1 MDSSDPAGWHF
12 LHMIRFIFYSVR
24 TLIHQQS
31 PKLVLTDSNMGLMLI
46 ASANL
51 ITKVSLMLQ
60 AHLLSSILQ
69 PPSNYASMLRFIVE

>member
-1 MDSSDPAGWHF
+1 MDSSNPEGWYF
-12 LHMIRFIFYSVR
+12 LYMTRFIFYSVR

-51 ITKVSLMLQ
+51 ITK
-60 AHLLSSILQ
+60 I
-69 PPSNYASMLRFIVE
+69 R

>member
-1 MDSSDPAGWHF
+1 MDSSDSEGWHF
-12 LHMIRFIFYSVR
+12 LHMICFIFYSVR

-51 ITKVSLMLQ
+51 ITK
-60 AHLLSSILQ
+60 I
-69 PPSNYASMLRFIVE
+69 R

>member
-12 LHMIRFIFYSVR
+12 RHMIRFIFYSVR

-51 ITKVSLMLQ
+51 ITK
-60 AHLLSSILQ
+60 I
-69 PPSNYASMLRFIVE
+69 R

>member
-1 MDSSDPAGWHF
+1 MDSSDSAGWHF
-12 LHMIRFIFYSVR
+12 LHMICFIFYSVR

-51 ITKVSLMLQ
+51 ITKIQLMSCVYNNPAIFLCT
-60 AHLLSSILQ
+60 
-69 PPSNYASMLRFIVE
+69 ASGQN

>member
-1 MDSSDPAGWHF
+1 MDSSDPGRLA
-12 LHMIRFIFYSVR
+12 LPNMTRFIFYSVR

-51 ITKVSLMLQ
+51 ITK
-60 AHLLSSILQ
+60 I
-69 PPSNYASMLRFIVE
+69 R

>member
-1 MDSSDPAGWHF
+1 MDSSNPDRLAIPTYDP
-12 LHMIRFIFYSVR
+12 LNFYSIR

-51 ITKVSLMLQ
+51 ITK
-60 AHLLSSILQ
+60 I
-69 PPSNYASMLRFIVE
+69 R